1 MKFFEK
7 IYDFI
12 IDYED
17 ILKLVL
23 FLLIVL
29 IFMCI
34 IIGYFD
40 NQLTIKKNIIINTK
54 DYVIYDNCKILD
66 NKFYCWN
73 DFE

>member
-12 IDYED
+12 IDYEEF
-17 ILKLVL
+17 LMFG
-23 FLLIVL
+23 FLLFCFLYFLFTLVS
-29 IFMCI
+29 
-34 IIGYFD
+34 YFD
-40 NQLTIKKNIIINTK
+40 KQSTIDKNIIINTK

-73 DFE
+73 EV